1 MSGMKKWWGLGYNTT
16 MGQLF
21 FLYILVCVK
30 AGLGIAWY
38 DYVFLAALAGAA
50 YWKHRLFK
58 KSSAYA
64 MDRMNKAVEDL
75 AEIQKKKED
84 ENKNSETDPFESIT
98 T

>member
-1 MSGMKKWWGLGYNTT
+1 

-21 FLYILVCVK
+21 LLYILVCIK
-30 AGLGIAWY
+30 SGLGVAWY
-38 DYVFLAALAGAA
+38 DYVFLAALIGAA
-50 YWKHRLFK
+50 YWKNRLFK

-64 MDRMNKAVEDL
+64 MKKMNEAVEDL
-75 AEIQKKKED
+75 AKVQKQKEN